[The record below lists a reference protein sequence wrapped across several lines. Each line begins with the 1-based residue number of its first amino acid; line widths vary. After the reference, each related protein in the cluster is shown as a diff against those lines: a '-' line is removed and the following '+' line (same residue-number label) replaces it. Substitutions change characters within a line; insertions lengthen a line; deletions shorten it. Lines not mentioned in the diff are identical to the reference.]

1 MTSEKMRELLLAR
14 ESAVT
19 AENRADALLLE
30 MSAEL
35 QELHL
40 VVGMVCAHLSFLT
53 SIEAPLVDHLR
64 ELPDRMDHVVA
75 EGICRGGGITLDRM
89 VSHFDEI

>member
-40 VVGMVCAHLSFLT
+40 VVGMVCAHLSPPS
-53 SIEAPLVDHLR
+53 SIEALWLI
-64 ELPDRMDHVVA
+64 A
-75 EGICRGGGITLDRM
+75 
-89 VSHFDEI
+89 